1 MKYLEEIST
10 GECFVI
16 GNEYFITTSDFKKDG
31 SKLSYRLDNGFP
43 QWFNNT
49 VIVEDIQIY
58 RMDKQNNIIP
68 IKETTK
74 NDANL
79 L

>member
-1 MKYLEEIST
+1 MKYLEEIKN
-10 GECFVI
+10 GDCFIHDNFV
-16 GNEYFITTSDFKKDG
+16 YLLTSDFKKDG

>member
-31 SKLSYRLDNGFP
+31 KKLCINLRTGNGRWLSPEEIIDPIDLFT
-43 QWFNNT
+43 F
-49 VIVEDIQIY
+49 
-58 RMDKQNNIIP
+58 DKDSNILA
-68 IKETTK
+68 IKERK
-74 NDANL
+74 KDNENA
-79 L
+79 